1 MFVAFMGRRQWRR
14 RARRGAEHDIETSGN
29 LSVDDRDARYRP
41 DSGSCRRRT
50 AQDGAA
56 ARAKRGR
63 AAGRSAVGSAATAKR
78 KGRRGEASA
87 RVEGGL

>member
-1 MFVAFMGRRQWRR
+1 MPVAFMGRRQRRR

-41 DSGSCRRRT
+41 RLRLLP

-63 AAGRSAVGSAATAKR
+63 AAGRSAVGSGATAKR